1 MASSNRNPSWNLSTE
16 AVDDIVDRLLLGK
29 YEKYRPATF
38 KEAASI
44 GMHQGSGGNVG
55 MYVEQRWGLRH
66 RYDSGRKG
74 GPLSKAGITMRT
86 NKLTERINKIV
97 CNVESSTESSLVW
110 NIRHRRTY
118 ETVCYAAGTHG
129 GAIGWAFTLFG
140 WTQGPE
146 TKQTDLFG
154 SLLGTGGTAEASARN
169 MTLISSLQKSRE
181 GLIADLVHRQKKIDN
196 MELLIDTV
204 ISAAAYNG

>member
-1 MASSNRNPSWNLSTE
+1 MASSYRNPSWNLSTE

-29 YEKYRPATF
+29 YEKYRPVTF

-44 GMHQGSGGNVG
+44 GLHSGTGGSVLH
-55 MYVEQRWGLRH
+55 YVEQRWGIRR

-97 CNVESSTESSLVW
+97 THVENSTESSLVW

-118 ETVCYAAGTHG
+118 ETVCYAAGTYG

-140 WTQGPE
+140 WIQGPE

-154 SLLGTGGTAEASARN
+154 TMLGTGGTAEASARN

-181 GLIADLVHRQKKIDN
+181 SLVIDLANRQKKIEN
-196 MELLIDTV
+196 MDILIDTIV
-204 ISAAAYNG
+204 SAAAYTG

>member
-1 MASSNRNPSWNLSTE
+1 MASSHRNPSWNLSTE

-29 YEKYRPATF
+29 YEKHRPVTF

-44 GMHQGSGGNVG
+44 GMHSGTGGNVSL
-55 MYVEQRWGLRH
+55 YVEQRWGIRH
-66 RYDSGRKG
+66 RYDSGCKG

-86 NKLTERINKIV
+86 NKLTERINKV
-97 CNVESSTESSLVW
+97 VTHVENSTESSLVW

-118 ETVCYAAGTHG
+118 ETVCYAAGTYG

-140 WTQGPE
+140 WIQGPE

-154 SLLGTGGTAEASARN
+154 TMLGTGGTAEASARN

-181 GLIADLVHRQKKIDN
+181 ALVIDLANRQKKIEN
-196 MELLIDTV
+196 MDILIDTIV
-204 ISAAAYNG
+204 SAAAYTG